1 MALRERGIGEGAAL
15 RERGIGECGSWWE
28 GAEWASVSPVLPVY
42 VGARDRC
49 DSE

>member
-28 GAEWASVSPVLPVY
+28 GAEWASVSSVLRVC
-42 VGARDRC
+42 VVARDRC
-49 DSE
+49 DSD